1 MMILKEALLEYLE
14 NHSTAEDEVLQEIRR
29 HTFLTQIYPQML
41 CGQLLGKLLEILVT
55 IIKPHRALEIGT
67 FTAYSTICIA
77 RGLPANGKLITIE
90 QNEELEHMIYQHL
103 EMGKVKH
110 CVQVIINDA
119 LKTINK
125 FDNETFDFIFIDGDK
140 KQYLQYFEL
149 CSPKLK
155 KGGLMVVDNTLWG
168 GKVLNTTTKNID
180 AETETIIK
188 FNKTISND
196 TNFITLL
203 LPLRDGVTLMLKK
216 S

>member
-1 MMILKEALLEYLE
+1 MVILEEALIEYLE

-29 HTFLTQIYPQML
+29 NTYLTQIYPQMI

-77 RGLPANGKLITIE
+77 RGLPTNGMLITIE
-90 QNEELEHMIYQHL
+90 QNEELENIIHQHL

-119 LKTINK
+119 LKIIDK
-125 FDNETFDFIFIDGDK
+125 FENETFDFIFIDGDK

-149 CSPKLK
+149 CAPKLK
-155 KGGLMVVDNTLWG
+155 RGGLIVVDNTLWG
-168 GKVLNTTTKNID
+168 GKVLNTTKKID
-180 AETETIIK
+180 TETETIIK
-188 FNKTISND
+188 FNKTILND
-196 TNFITLL
+196 NNFITLM